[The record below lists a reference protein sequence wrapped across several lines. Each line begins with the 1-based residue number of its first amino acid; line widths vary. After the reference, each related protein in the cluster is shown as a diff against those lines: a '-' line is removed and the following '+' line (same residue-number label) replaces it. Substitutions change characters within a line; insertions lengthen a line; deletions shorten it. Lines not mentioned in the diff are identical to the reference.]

1 MNIGVGYEY
10 ELGDTNST
18 ERAGFDTI
26 SSEKFDLGESGEDK
40 GKFITNGGVGIEFQ
54 DRYGIFMTGEY
65 GIGNSEKDEYRV
77 GVTLK
82 AVF

>member
-1 MNIGVGYEY
+1 MFR
-10 ELGDTNST
+10 T
-18 ERAGFDTI
+18 RAVF
-26 SSEKFDLGESGEDK
+26 
-40 GKFITNGGVGIEFQ
+40 GIEAE